1 MSQHLDQLDIEKSLL
16 LVVDVQGKLA
26 RMMDQSDSVIAQL
39 SILIEGCR
47 ILGLP
52 VVWAEQLPEKLGST
66 VPELVAKLDGLTP
79 IAKSSFGCCG
89 DVALYQA
96 IQETGR
102 SQILLCGIEAH
113 VCVWQTARIL
123 LKDQFLVHLIGDA
136 VSSRSA
142 RNREIGVERMVSAG
156 AVLSCTEM
164 ALFELME
171 DANHS
176 KFREIARLL
185 K

>member
-1 MSQHLDQLDIEKSLL
+1 MSHHLEKLSIEKSLL

-26 RMMDQSDSVIAQL
+26 RMMDQSDAVIAQL

-52 VVWAEQLPEKLGST
+52 VIWAEQLPEKLGAT

-79 IAKSSFGCCG
+79 VAKSSFGCCG
-89 DVALYQA
+89 DAELYQS
-96 IQETGR
+96 IQNTGH
-102 SQILLCGIEAH
+102 SQILLCGIESH
-113 VCVWQTARIL
+113 VCVWQTARVL
-123 LKDQFLVHLIGDA
+123 LNDQFQVHLICDA
-136 VSSRSA
+136 ISSRSA
-142 RNREIGVERMVSAG
+142 RNREIGIERMAMAG
-156 AVLSCTEM
+156 AALSCTEM

-171 DANHS
+171 DAQHP
-176 KFREIARLL
+176 KFREVTRLL